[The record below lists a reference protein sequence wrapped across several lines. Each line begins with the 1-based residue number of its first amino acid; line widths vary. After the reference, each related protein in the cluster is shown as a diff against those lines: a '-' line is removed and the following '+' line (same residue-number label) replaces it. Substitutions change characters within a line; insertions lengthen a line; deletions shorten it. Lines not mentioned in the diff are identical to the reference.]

1 MSARSAGAVLLL
13 LVAIGGGGY
22 WLGSRSQAPSMSSAT
37 LPPDRIDA
45 SARDPADPA
54 NEAPLRVGDRVEAL
68 SAEGWEAA
76 SVAGIDGEQARV
88 DYDRSDLADESLDLR
103 LLRPEVAGNLPT
115 TPPSALSTAPTNSAD
130 GTAQVDESQGAAGT
144 NQPPATTCAPA
155 PFERTQLNRVPP
167 PDTADE
173 LVAVL
178 RHTLECPQLEP
189 RLRADG
195 FASMSLAVVRSR
207 PDPACA
213 GFRPGML
220 DGRWEAHR
228 DWALQQDP
236 ASIGADLAAK
246 VMTAW
251 DCGLRSEG
259 ARYVLHG
266 ELLALLD
273 ATVAGHVERMPDFVE
288 DAGEGEG
295 GIEVSVEGE
304 YLGCFRDT
312 SDLDLSGHL
321 ERSAQNTPQG
331 CVATCLGLGYVY
343 AAVQY
348 GESCLCGDSY
358 GRYGKAD
365 NCDYACTGDPAQT
378 CGGYSANAVYAT
390 GVTMPNPH

>member
-13 LVAIGGGGY
+13 LVAIGGSGY
-22 WLGSRSQAPSMSSAT
+22 WLGSRSQAPSTAT
-37 LPPDRIDA
+37 GAPPPDRIDA
-45 SARDPADPA
+45 SAPDPADPA
-54 NEAPLRVGDRVEAL
+54 SEAPLRVGDRVEAL

-76 SVAGIDGEQARV
+76 TISGIDGAQARV
-88 DYDRSDLADESLDLR
+88 DYERSDLADESLDLR
-103 LLRPEVAGNLPT
+103 LLRPEVRGNLPAN
-115 TPPSALSTAPTNSAD
+115 PPVALATEPTNLPD
-130 GTAQVDESQGAAGT
+130 GTAQGGESRGAPGT
-144 NQPPATTCAPA
+144 GQAPIACAPP

-178 RHTLECPQLEP
+178 RHTLECPQLDP
-189 RLRADG
+189 RLRADS

-207 PDPACA
+207 PDPDCA
-213 GFRPGML
+213 GFRPGTL
-220 DGRWEAHR
+220 DGRWETHR
-228 DWALQQDP
+228 DWALQRDA
-236 ASIGADLAAK
+236 ASIGADLAAR
-246 VMTAW
+246 VTTAW
-251 DCGLRSEG
+251 DCGLRSDG
-259 ARYVLHG
+259 ARYMLHG

-273 ATVAGHVERMPDFVE
+273 ATVAGHVDRMPDFVE
-288 DAGEGEG
+288 DDVEGEG
-295 GIEVSVEGE
+295 GIEVSAEGA

-321 ERSAQNTPQG
+321 ERSAQNTPQR

-358 GRYGKAD
+358 GRYGNAD

>member
-13 LVAIGGGGY
+13 LLLIGGGGY
-22 WLGSRSQAPSMSSAT
+22 WLGSRSQAPSTFIAA
-37 LPPDRIDA
+37 LPPEGADV
-45 SARDPADPA
+45 SAPDPPEPADA
-54 NEAPLRVGDRVEAL
+54 APLGVGDRVEAL

-76 SVAGIDGEQARV
+76 TVTGIDGDQARV

-103 LLRPEVAGNLPT
+103 LLRPQAEGAA
-115 TPPSALSTAPTNSAD
+115 ALSAAEASANND
-130 GTAQVDESQGAAGT
+130 SVPVDASQAAAASVQSAHPGA
-144 NQPPATTCAPA
+144 CAPP

-173 LVAVL
+173 LVAAL
-178 RHTLECPQLEP
+178 RHTLECPQLDP
-189 RLRADG
+189 GLRAVG

-220 DGRWEAHR
+220 DGRWEAQR
-228 DWALQQDP
+228 DWALQHDP
-236 ASIGADLAAK
+236 ARIGAELAAK
-246 VMTAW
+246 VTIAW
-251 DCGLRSEG
+251 DCGLRSDG
-259 ARYVLHG
+259 ARYALHG

-273 ATVAGHVERMPDFVE
+273 ATAAGQVERLPDFV
-288 DAGEGEG
+288 DDSGEGEG
-295 GIEVSVEGE
+295 AIEVAAEGE

-321 ERSAQNTPQG
+321 VRSAQNTPDR
-331 CVATCLGLGYVY
+331 CIAICADLGFLY

-358 GRYGKAD
+358 GRYGQAD
-365 NCDYACTGDPAQT
+365 NCDNACTGDPAQT